1 MCGIICRAIG
11 GEKMTK
17 KSYIRLAMLLSFAY
31 FVSYLTRLNYGA
43 LILEMEKTLHISNT
57 LLSMAV
63 SGSAVTYGFGQIIS
77 GVLGDKFSPKK
88 LICGGLITTAAM
100 NFLIPVVAPN
110 VYLMT
115 AAWCVNG
122 AAQAMMWP
130 PIVVIMTEA
139 LTAKEYNKSSILVS
153 CGGYLGNI
161 AVYLLAPLMIRISTW
176 RTVFF
181 ICGGCAV
188 LMAFTV
194 CFLCPD
200 VKSGTKAGKPEN
212 KKIGIK
218 GFITPFLVLVML
230 GVAFEGALRE
240 GILTWMPTY
249 ISQTYDLGS
258 EISILSGVILPVFS
272 TASVVL
278 SMVIYEHF
286 IKNPLHYATLVLV
299 IGAVFSGVLYAFTG
313 KSAAISVASF
323 AIITA
328 AMHGASLM
336 LTTMIPPLYLKKGNV
351 STVSGVINAAT
362 YVGSAL
368 SGVGT
373 AALSSAFGWR
383 AVTGVWVTFALISA
397 ACCFI
402 ASKYDLSDI

>member
-1 MCGIICRAIG
+1 
-11 GEKMTK
+11 
-17 KSYIRLAMLLSFAY
+17 
-31 FVSYLTRLNYGA
+31 
-43 LILEMEKTLHISNT
+43 
-57 LLSMAV
+57 
-63 SGSAVTYGFGQIIS
+63 
-77 GVLGDKFSPKK
+77 
-88 LICGGLITTAAM
+88 
-100 NFLIPVVAPN
+100 
-110 VYLMT
+110 
-115 AAWCVNG
+115 
-122 AAQAMMWP
+122 
-130 PIVVIMTEA
+130 
-139 LTAKEYNKSSILVS
+139 
-153 CGGYLGNI
+153 
-161 AVYLLAPLMIRISTW
+161 
-176 RTVFF
+176 
-181 ICGGCAV
+181 
-188 LMAFTV
+188 
-194 CFLCPD
+194 
-200 VKSGTKAGKPEN
+200 
-212 KKIGIK
+212 
-218 GFITPFLVLVML
+218 ML

-383 AVTGVWVTFALISA
+383 AVTGVWVAFALISA

>member
-1 MCGIICRAIG
+1 MCRVIG

-63 SGSAVTYGFGQIIS
+63 SGSAVTYGFGQIVS

-194 CFLCPD
+194 RFLCPD

-240 GILTWMPTY
+240 EY
-249 ISQTYDLGS
+249 
-258 EISILSGVILPVFS
+258 
-272 TASVVL
+272 
-278 SMVIYEHF
+278 
-286 IKNPLHYATLVLV
+286 
-299 IGAVFSGVLYAFTG
+299 
-313 KSAAISVASF
+313 
-323 AIITA
+323 
-328 AMHGASLM
+328 
-336 LTTMIPPLYLKKGNV
+336 
-351 STVSGVINAAT
+351 
-362 YVGSAL
+362 
-368 SGVGT
+368 
-373 AALSSAFGWR
+373 
-383 AVTGVWVTFALISA
+383 
-397 ACCFI
+397 
-402 ASKYDLSDI
+402 